1 MKNYLMFVAA
11 MLIFGSNGVFAS
23 MLEMSGA
30 QLVLMR
36 TLIGGAVLLIIIL
49 ISRSRTP
56 KEVLLRE
63 KWRLLF
69 AGVCLGAN
77 WALLFEAYNLMNV
90 SLATLTYYTAPVLV
104 LVLAPLVLK
113 ERQNSLAYLGM
124 VIVIAGMLL
133 VVGTDFGQGG
143 VTVTGLVV
151 GLGSAVFYAML
162 MLVNKQITGVS
173 GLNLTFIE
181 IVIAAVILLPY
192 VFATSGGVPLPT
204 DARGIFAL
212 LFLCT
217 VNTGFACWL
226 YFSSMNRLPAK
237 AVALMGYFDP
247 VSALIFSAVFLDE
260 RLSTVQFIGAVLVL
274 AGALVGQFRPRRFTK
289 TDAKGIIIKTQM

>member
-1 MKNYLMFVAA
+1 MKYYIMFVAA

-23 MLEMSGA
+23 MLDMSGA

-56 KEVLLRE
+56 REVLLRE

-104 LVLAPLVLK
+104 LVLAPFVLK
-113 ERQNSLAYLGM
+113 ERQNSLAYVGM
-124 VIVIAGMLL
+124 LVVVVGMLL
-133 VVGTDFGQGG
+133 VVGTDFGEGG

-162 MLVNKQITGVS
+162 MLVNKKISGVS

-181 IVIAAVILLPY
+181 IIIAAVILLPY

-204 DARGIFAL
+204 DACGIFAL

-247 VSALIFSAVFLDE
+247 VSALVFSAVFLDE

-274 AGALVGQFRPRRFTK
+274 AGALVGQLRPRGFTK
-289 TDAKGIIIKTQM
+289 TDAESIM

>member
-1 MKNYLMFVAA
+1 MKFYLMFVAA

-30 QLVLMR
+30 QLVLLR

-49 ISRSRTP
+49 ISRSRAP

-113 ERQNSLAYLGM
+113 ERQNGLAYLGM
-124 VIVIAGMLL
+124 AVVIVGMLL
-133 VVGTDFGQGG
+133 VVGTDFGEGG
-143 VTVTGLVV
+143 VSATGLIV

-260 RLSTVQFIGAVLVL
+260 RLSGVQLAGAVLVL

-289 TDAKGIIIKTQM
+289 TDSQGIM

>member
-1 MKNYLMFVAA
+1 MKYYFMFVAA

-23 MLEMSGA
+23 MLDMSGA

-56 KEVLLRE
+56 KEVLIRE

-104 LVLAPLVLK
+104 LVLAPFVLK
-113 ERQNSLAYLGM
+113 ERQNSLAYVGM
-124 VIVIAGMLL
+124 LVVVVGMLL
-133 VVGTDFGQGG
+133 VVGTDFGEGG

-162 MLVNKQITGVS
+162 MLVNKKISGVS

-181 IVIAAVILLPY
+181 IIIAAAILLPY

-274 AGALVGQFRPRRFTK
+274 AGALVGQLRPRGFTK
-289 TDAKGIIIKTQM
+289 TDAESIM

>member
-1 MKNYLMFVAA
+1 MKYYLMFVAA

-23 MLEMSGA
+23 MLDMSGA

-56 KEVLLRE
+56 REVLLRE

-104 LVLAPLVLK
+104 LVLAPFVLK
-113 ERQNSLAYLGM
+113 ERQNSLAYVGM
-124 VIVIAGMLL
+124 LVVVVGMLL
-133 VVGTDFGQGG
+133 VVGTDFGEGG

-162 MLVNKQITGVS
+162 MLVNKKISGVS

-181 IVIAAVILLPY
+181 IIIAAVILLPY
-192 VFATSGGVPLPT
+192 VFATSDGVPLPT

-247 VSALIFSAVFLDE
+247 VSALVFSAVFLDE

-274 AGALVGQFRPRRFTK
+274 AGALVGQLRPRGFTK
-289 TDAKGIIIKTQM
+289 TDAESIM

>member
-1 MKNYLMFVAA
+1 MKYYLMFVAA

-23 MLEMSGA
+23 MLDMSGA

-56 KEVLLRE
+56 KEVLIRE

-104 LVLAPLVLK
+104 LVLAPFVLK
-113 ERQNSLAYLGM
+113 ERQNSLAYVGM
-124 VIVIAGMLL
+124 LVVVVGMLL
-133 VVGTDFGQGG
+133 VVGTDFGDGG
-143 VTVTGLVV
+143 VTVTGLIV

-162 MLVNKQITGVS
+162 MLVNKKISGVS

-181 IVIAAVILLPY
+181 IIIAAAILLPY

-247 VSALIFSAVFLDE
+247 VSALVFSAVFLDE

-274 AGALVGQFRPRRFTK
+274 AGALVGQIRPRGFTK
-289 TDAKGIIIKTQM
+289 TDAESIM

>member
-1 MKNYLMFVAA
+1 MKYYLMFVAA

-23 MLEMSGA
+23 MLDMSGA

-56 KEVLLRE
+56 KEVLIRE

-104 LVLAPLVLK
+104 LVLAPFVLK
-113 ERQNSLAYLGM
+113 ERQNSLAYVGM
-124 VIVIAGMLL
+124 LVVVVGMLL
-133 VVGTDFGQGG
+133 VVGTDFGEGG

-162 MLVNKQITGVS
+162 MLVNKKISGVS

-181 IVIAAVILLPY
+181 IIIAAAILLPY
-192 VFATSGGVPLPT
+192 VFATSGGVPMPT

-247 VSALIFSAVFLDE
+247 VSALVFSAVFLDE

-274 AGALVGQFRPRRFTK
+274 AGALVGQLRPRGFTK
-289 TDAKGIIIKTQM
+289 TDAESIM

>member
-1 MKNYLMFVAA
+1 MKFYLMFVAA

-30 QLVLMR
+30 QLVLLR

-113 ERQNSLAYLGM
+113 ERQNGLAYLGM
-124 VIVIAGMLL
+124 AVVIVGMLL
-133 VVGTDFGQGG
+133 VVGTDFGEGG
-143 VTVTGLVV
+143 VSATGLIV

-181 IVIAAVILLPY
+181 IVIAAVILLPC

-260 RLSTVQFIGAVLVL
+260 RLSSVQLAGAILVL

-289 TDAKGIIIKTQM
+289 TDSQGIM

>member
-1 MKNYLMFVAA
+1 MKYYLMFVAA

-23 MLEMSGA
+23 MLDMSGA

-56 KEVLLRE
+56 REVLLRE

-104 LVLAPLVLK
+104 LVLAPFVLK
-113 ERQNSLAYLGM
+113 ERQNSLAYVGM
-124 VIVIAGMLL
+124 LVVVVGMLL
-133 VVGTDFGQGG
+133 VVGTDFGEGG

-162 MLVNKQITGVS
+162 MLVNKKISGVS

-181 IVIAAVILLPY
+181 IIIAAVILLPY

-247 VSALIFSAVFLDE
+247 VSALLFSAVFLDE

-274 AGALVGQFRPRRFTK
+274 AGALVGQLRPRGFTK
-289 TDAKGIIIKTQM
+289 TDAESIM

>member
-1 MKNYLMFVAA
+1 MKYYLMFVAA

-23 MLEMSGA
+23 MLDMSGA

-56 KEVLLRE
+56 KEVLIRE

-104 LVLAPLVLK
+104 LVLAPFVLK
-113 ERQNSLAYLGM
+113 ERQNSLAYVGM
-124 VIVIAGMLL
+124 LVVVVGMLL
-133 VVGTDFGQGG
+133 VVGTDFGEGG

-162 MLVNKQITGVS
+162 MLVNKKISGVS

-181 IVIAAVILLPY
+181 IIIAAAILLPY

-226 YFSSMNRLPAK
+226 YFSSVNRLPAK

-274 AGALVGQFRPRRFTK
+274 AGALVGQLRPRGFTK
-289 TDAKGIIIKTQM
+289 TDAESIM

>member
-1 MKNYLMFVAA
+1 MKFYLMFVAA

-30 QLVLMR
+30 QLVLLR

-113 ERQNSLAYLGM
+113 ERQNGLAYLGM
-124 VIVIAGMLL
+124 AVVIVGMLL
-133 VVGTDFGQGG
+133 VVGTDFGEGG
-143 VTVTGLVV
+143 VSATGLIV

-192 VFATSGGVPLPT
+192 VFATSGGVPLPA

-226 YFSSMNRLPAK
+226 YFSSMNRLTAK

-260 RLSTVQFIGAVLVL
+260 RLSGVQLAGAVLVL

-289 TDAKGIIIKTQM
+289 TDSQGIM

>member
-1 MKNYLMFVAA
+1 MKYYLMFVAA

-30 QLVLMR
+30 QLVLLR

-113 ERQNSLAYLGM
+113 ERQNGLAYLGM
-124 VIVIAGMLL
+124 AVVIVGMLL
-133 VVGTDFGQGG
+133 VVGTDFGEGG
-143 VTVTGLVV
+143 VSATGLIV

-247 VSALIFSAVFLDE
+247 VSALIFSALFLDE
-260 RLSTVQFIGAVLVL
+260 RLSAVQFIGAVLVL

-289 TDAKGIIIKTQM
+289 TDSQGIM

>member
-1 MKNYLMFVAA
+1 MKYYLMFVAA

-23 MLEMSGA
+23 MLDMSGA

-56 KEVLLRE
+56 REVLLRE

-104 LVLAPLVLK
+104 LVLAPFVLK
-113 ERQNSLAYLGM
+113 ERQNGLAYVGM
-124 VIVIAGMLL
+124 LVVVVGMLL
-133 VVGTDFGQGG
+133 VVGTDFGGG
-143 VTVTGLVV
+143 SVTVTGLVV

-162 MLVNKQITGVS
+162 MLVNKKISGVA

-181 IVIAAVILLPY
+181 IIIAAAILLPY

-247 VSALIFSAVFLDE
+247 VSALVFSAVFLDE

-274 AGALVGQFRPRRFTK
+274 AGALVGQLRPRGFTK
-289 TDAKGIIIKTQM
+289 TDAESIM

>member
-1 MKNYLMFVAA
+1 MKYYLMFVAA

-23 MLEMSGA
+23 MLDMSGA

-56 KEVLLRE
+56 REVLLRE

-104 LVLAPLVLK
+104 LVLAPFVLK
-113 ERQNSLAYLGM
+113 ERQNSLAYVGM
-124 VIVIAGMLL
+124 LVVVVGMLL
-133 VVGTDFGQGG
+133 VVGTDFGEGG

-162 MLVNKQITGVS
+162 MLVNKKISGVS

-181 IVIAAVILLPY
+181 IIIAAVILLSY

-247 VSALIFSAVFLDE
+247 VSALVFSAVFLDE

-274 AGALVGQFRPRRFTK
+274 AGALVGQLRPRDFTK
-289 TDAKGIIIKTQM
+289 TDAESIM

>member
-1 MKNYLMFVAA
+1 MKFYLMFVAA

-30 QLVLMR
+30 QLVLLR

-113 ERQNSLAYLGM
+113 ERQNGLAYLGM
-124 VIVIAGMLL
+124 AVVIVGMLL
-133 VVGTDFGQGG
+133 VVGTDFGEGG
-143 VTVTGLVV
+143 VSATGLIV

-192 VFATSGGVPLPT
+192 VFATSGGVQLPT

-260 RLSTVQFIGAVLVL
+260 RLSGVQLAGAVLVL

-289 TDAKGIIIKTQM
+289 TDSQGIM

>member
-1 MKNYLMFVAA
+1 MKFYLMFVAA

-30 QLVLMR
+30 QLVLLR

-113 ERQNSLAYLGM
+113 ERQNGLAYLGM
-124 VIVIAGMLL
+124 AVVIVGMLL
-133 VVGTDFGQGG
+133 VVGTDFGEGG
-143 VTVTGLVV
+143 VSATGLTV

-192 VFATSGGVPLPT
+192 VLATSGGVPLPT

-260 RLSTVQFIGAVLVL
+260 RLSGLQLAGAVLVL

-289 TDAKGIIIKTQM
+289 TDSQGIM

>member
-1 MKNYLMFVAA
+1 MKFYLMFVAA

-30 QLVLMR
+30 QLVLLR

-113 ERQNSLAYLGM
+113 ERQNGLAYLGM
-124 VIVIAGMLL
+124 AVVIVGMLL
-133 VVGTDFGQGG
+133 VVGTDFGEGG
-143 VTVTGLVV
+143 VSATGLIV

-260 RLSTVQFIGAVLVL
+260 RLSGVQLAGAVLVL

-289 TDAKGIIIKTQM
+289 TDSQDIM

>member
-1 MKNYLMFVAA
+1 MKFYLMFVAA

-30 QLVLMR
+30 QLVLLR

-63 KWRLLF
+63 KWRLLLT
-69 AGVCLGAN
+69 GVSLGAN

-113 ERQNSLAYLGM
+113 ERQNGLAYLGM
-124 VIVIAGMLL
+124 AVVIVGMLL
-133 VVGTDFGQGG
+133 VVGTDFGEGG
-143 VTVTGLVV
+143 VSATGLIV

-260 RLSTVQFIGAVLVL
+260 RLSGVQLAGAVLVL

-289 TDAKGIIIKTQM
+289 TDSQGIM

>member
-1 MKNYLMFVAA
+1 MKFYLMFVAA

-30 QLVLMR
+30 QLVLLR

-113 ERQNSLAYLGM
+113 ERQNGLAYLGM
-124 VIVIAGMLL
+124 AVVIVGMLL
-133 VVGTDFGQGG
+133 VVGTDFGEGG
-143 VTVTGLVV
+143 VSATGLIV

-260 RLSTVQFIGAVLVL
+260 RLSGVQLAGAVLVL

-289 TDAKGIIIKTQM
+289 TNSQGIM

>member
-1 MKNYLMFVAA
+1 MKFYLMFVAA

-30 QLVLMR
+30 QLVLLR

-113 ERQNSLAYLGM
+113 ERQNGLAYLGM
-124 VIVIAGMLL
+124 AVVIVGMLL
-133 VVGTDFGQGG
+133 VVGTDFGEGG
-143 VTVTGLVV
+143 VSATGLIV

-162 MLVNKQITGVS
+162 MLVNKQITSVS

-192 VFATSGGVPLPT
+192 VLATSGGVPLPT

-260 RLSTVQFIGAVLVL
+260 RLSGVQLAGAVLVL

-289 TDAKGIIIKTQM
+289 TDSQGIM

>member
-1 MKNYLMFVAA
+1 MKFYLMFVAA

-30 QLVLMR
+30 QLVLLR

-113 ERQNSLAYLGM
+113 ERQNGLAYLGM
-124 VIVIAGMLL
+124 AVVIVGMLL
-133 VVGTDFGQGG
+133 VVGTDFGEGG
-143 VTVTGLVV
+143 VSATGLIV

-247 VSALIFSAVFLDE
+247 LSALIFSAVFLDE
-260 RLSTVQFIGAVLVL
+260 RLSGVQLAGAVLVL

-289 TDAKGIIIKTQM
+289 TDSQGIM

>member
-1 MKNYLMFVAA
+1 MKFYLMFVAA

-30 QLVLMR
+30 QLVLLR

-56 KEVLLRE
+56 KEILLRE

-104 LVLAPLVLK
+104 LVFAPLVLK

-124 VIVIAGMLL
+124 AIVIAGMLL
-133 VVGTDFGQGG
+133 VVGTDFGEGG
-143 VTVTGLVV
+143 VSATGLAV

-181 IVIAAVILLPY
+181 IVIAAAILLPY
-192 VFATSGGVPLPT
+192 VLSTSGGVPLPT

-212 LFLCT
+212 IFLCT

-260 RLSTVQFIGAVLVL
+260 RLSTVQLVGAVLVL
-274 AGALVGQFRPRRFTK
+274 AGALVGQGRARRFTK
-289 TDAKGIIIKTQM
+289 AADKDIM

>member
-1 MKNYLMFVAA
+1 MKDYILFIAA

-23 MLEMSGA
+23 MLDMSGA

-36 TLIGGAVLLIIIL
+36 TLIGGAILFIIVLLT
-49 ISRSRTP
+49 RSRLP
-56 KEVLLRE
+56 KEVLVRE

-69 AGVCLGAN
+69 SGVCLGAN
-77 WALLFEAYNLMNV
+77 WVLLFEAYDLMNV
-90 SLATLTYYTAPVLV
+90 SLATLTYYTAPVMV
-104 LVLAPLVLK
+104 LVLAPLLLG
-113 ERQNSLAYLGM
+113 ERQNRWAYVGM
-124 VIVIAGMLL
+124 LVVAAGMLL
-133 VVGTDFGQGG
+133 AVGTDFGEGG
-143 VTVTGLVV
+143 VTAVGLIV
-151 GLGSAVFYAML
+151 GLGSAVFYAAL
-162 MLVNKQITGVS
+162 MLVNKKITGVT

-204 DARGIFAL
+204 DAKGIFAL

-226 YFSSMNRLPAK
+226 YFSTMNRLPAR
-237 AVALMGYFDP
+237 AVALLGYFDP

-260 RLSTVQFIGAVLVL
+260 RLTPVQIVGAVLVL
-274 AGALVGQFRPRRFTK
+274 AGALVGQGRVRRFTK
-289 TDAKGIIIKTQM
+289 AQDESIM

>member
-1 MKNYLMFVAA
+1 MKYYLMFVAA

-30 QLVLMR
+30 QLVLLR

-113 ERQNSLAYLGM
+113 ERQNGLAYLGM
-124 VIVIAGMLL
+124 AVVIVGMLL
-133 VVGTDFGQGG
+133 VVGTDFGEGG
-143 VTVTGLVV
+143 VSATGLIV

-192 VFATSGGVPLPT
+192 VLATSGGVPLPT

-260 RLSTVQFIGAVLVL
+260 RLSGLQLAGAVLVL

-289 TDAKGIIIKTQM
+289 TDSQGIM

>member
-1 MKNYLMFVAA
+1 MKFYLMFVAA

-30 QLVLMR
+30 QLVLLR

-63 KWRLLF
+63 KWCLLF

-113 ERQNSLAYLGM
+113 ERQNGLAYLGM
-124 VIVIAGMLL
+124 AVVIVGMLL
-133 VVGTDFGQGG
+133 VVGTDFGEGG
-143 VTVTGLVV
+143 VSATGLIV

-260 RLSTVQFIGAVLVL
+260 RLSGVQLAGAVLVL

-289 TDAKGIIIKTQM
+289 TDSQGIM

>member
-1 MKNYLMFVAA
+1 MKFYLMFVAA

-30 QLVLMR
+30 QLVLLR

-113 ERQNSLAYLGM
+113 ERQNGLAYLGM
-124 VIVIAGMLL
+124 AVVIVGMLL
-133 VVGTDFGQGG
+133 VVGTDFGEGG
-143 VTVTGLVV
+143 VSATGLIV
-151 GLGSAVFYAML
+151 GLGSAVFYATL

-260 RLSTVQFIGAVLVL
+260 RLSSVQLAGAILVL

-289 TDAKGIIIKTQM
+289 TDSQGIM

>member
-1 MKNYLMFVAA
+1 MKFYLMFVAA

-30 QLVLMR
+30 QLVLLR

-113 ERQNSLAYLGM
+113 ERQNGLAYLGM
-124 VIVIAGMLL
+124 AVVIVGMLL
-133 VVGTDFGQGG
+133 VVGTDFGEGG
-143 VTVTGLVV
+143 VSATGLIV

-192 VFATSGGVPLPT
+192 VLATSGGVPLPT

-260 RLSTVQFIGAVLVL
+260 RLSGVQLAGAVLVL

-289 TDAKGIIIKTQM
+289 TYSQGIM

>member
-1 MKNYLMFVAA
+1 MKCYLMFVAA

-23 MLEMSGA
+23 MLDMSGA

-56 KEVLLRE
+56 KEVLIRE

-104 LVLAPLVLK
+104 LVLAPFVLK
-113 ERQNSLAYLGM
+113 ERQNSLAYVGM
-124 VIVIAGMLL
+124 LVVVVGMLL
-133 VVGTDFGQGG
+133 VVGTDFGEGG

-162 MLVNKQITGVS
+162 MLVNKKISGVS

-181 IVIAAVILLPY
+181 IIIAAVILLPY

-247 VSALIFSAVFLDE
+247 VSALVFSAVFLDE

-274 AGALVGQFRPRRFTK
+274 AGALVGQLRPRGFTK
-289 TDAKGIIIKTQM
+289 TDAESIM

>member
-1 MKNYLMFVAA
+1 MKFYLMFVAA

-30 QLVLMR
+30 QLVLLR

-113 ERQNSLAYLGM
+113 ERQNGLAYLGM
-124 VIVIAGMLL
+124 AVVIVGMLL
-133 VVGTDFGQGG
+133 VVGTDFGEGG
-143 VTVTGLVV
+143 VSATGLIV

-260 RLSTVQFIGAVLVL
+260 RLSGVQLAGAVLVL
-274 AGALVGQFRPRRFTK
+274 AGALVGQFRPHRFTK
-289 TDAKGIIIKTQM
+289 TDSQGIM

>member
-1 MKNYLMFVAA
+1 MKYYLMFVAA

-23 MLEMSGA
+23 MLDMSGA

-56 KEVLLRE
+56 KEVLIRE

-104 LVLAPLVLK
+104 LVLAPFVLK
-113 ERQNSLAYLGM
+113 ERQNSLAYVGM
-124 VIVIAGMLL
+124 LVVVVGMLL
-133 VVGTDFGQGG
+133 VVGTDFGDGG
-143 VTVTGLVV
+143 VTVTGLIV

-162 MLVNKQITGVS
+162 MLVNKKISGVS

-181 IVIAAVILLPY
+181 IIIAAAILLPY

-247 VSALIFSAVFLDE
+247 VSALVFSAVFLDE

-274 AGALVGQFRPRRFTK
+274 AGALVGQLRPRGFTK
-289 TDAKGIIIKTQM
+289 TDAESIM

>member
-1 MKNYLMFVAA
+1 MKFYLMFVAA

-30 QLVLMR
+30 QLVLLR

-113 ERQNSLAYLGM
+113 ERQNGLAYLGM
-124 VIVIAGMLL
+124 AVVIVGMLL
-133 VVGTDFGQGG
+133 VVGTDFGEGG
-143 VTVTGLVV
+143 VSATGLIV

-247 VSALIFSAVFLDE
+247 VSALIFSVVFLDE
-260 RLSTVQFIGAVLVL
+260 RLSSVQLAGAILVL

-289 TDAKGIIIKTQM
+289 TDSQGIM

>member
-1 MKNYLMFVAA
+1 MKYYLMFVAA

-23 MLEMSGA
+23 MLDMSGA

-56 KEVLLRE
+56 KEVLIRE

-104 LVLAPLVLK
+104 LVLAPFVLK
-113 ERQNSLAYLGM
+113 ERQNSLAYVGM
-124 VIVIAGMLL
+124 LVVVVGMLL
-133 VVGTDFGQGG
+133 VVGTDFGEGG

-162 MLVNKQITGVS
+162 MLVNKKISGVS

-181 IVIAAVILLPY
+181 IIIAAVILLPY

-204 DARGIFAL
+204 DVRGIFAL

-274 AGALVGQFRPRRFTK
+274 AGALVGQLRPRGFTK
-289 TDAKGIIIKTQM
+289 TDAESIM

>member
-1 MKNYLMFVAA
+1 MKYYLMFVAA

-23 MLEMSGA
+23 MLDMSGA

-49 ISRSRTP
+49 ISRSPTP
-56 KEVLLRE
+56 KEVLIRE

-104 LVLAPLVLK
+104 LVLAPFVLK
-113 ERQNSLAYLGM
+113 ERQNSLAYVGM
-124 VIVIAGMLL
+124 LVVVVGMLL
-133 VVGTDFGQGG
+133 VVGTDFGEGG

-162 MLVNKQITGVS
+162 MLVNKKISGVS

-181 IVIAAVILLPY
+181 IIIAAVILLPY

-247 VSALIFSAVFLDE
+247 VSALVFSAVFLDE

-274 AGALVGQFRPRRFTK
+274 AGALVGQLRPRGFTK
-289 TDAKGIIIKTQM
+289 TDAESIM

>member
-1 MKNYLMFVAA
+1 MKFYLMFVAA

-30 QLVLMR
+30 QLVLLR

-113 ERQNSLAYLGM
+113 ERQNGLAYLGM
-124 VIVIAGMLL
+124 AVVIVGMLL
-133 VVGTDFGQGG
+133 VVGTDFGEGG
-143 VTVTGLVV
+143 VSATGLIV

-226 YFSSMNRLPAK
+226 YFSSMSRLPAK

-260 RLSTVQFIGAVLVL
+260 RLSSVQLAGAVLVL

-289 TDAKGIIIKTQM
+289 TDSQGIM

>member
-1 MKNYLMFVAA
+1 MKFYLMFVVA

-30 QLVLMR
+30 QLVLLR

-104 LVLAPLVLK
+104 LVLAPLMLK
-113 ERQNSLAYLGM
+113 ERQNGLAYLGM
-124 VIVIAGMLL
+124 AVVIVGMLL
-133 VVGTDFGQGG
+133 VVGTDFGEGG
-143 VTVTGLVV
+143 VSATGLIV

-260 RLSTVQFIGAVLVL
+260 RLSGVQLAGAILVL

-289 TDAKGIIIKTQM
+289 TDSQGIM

>member
-1 MKNYLMFVAA
+1 MKYYLMFVAA

-30 QLVLMR
+30 QLVLLR

-113 ERQNSLAYLGM
+113 ERQNGLAYLGM
-124 VIVIAGMLL
+124 AVVIVGMLL
-133 VVGTDFGQGG
+133 VVGTDFGGG
-143 VTVTGLVV
+143 SVSATGLIV

-192 VFATSGGVPLPT
+192 VFATSGGVPLPK

-217 VNTGFACWL
+217 VNTGFARWM
-226 YFSSMNRLPAK
+226 YFSAMNRLPAK

-260 RLSTVQFIGAVLVL
+260 RLSAVQFIGAVLVL

-289 TDAKGIIIKTQM
+289 TDSQGIM

>member
-1 MKNYLMFVAA
+1 MKYYLMFVAA

-23 MLEMSGA
+23 MLDMSGA

-56 KEVLLRE
+56 REVLIRE

-104 LVLAPLVLK
+104 LVLAPFVLK
-113 ERQNSLAYLGM
+113 ERQNSLAYVGM
-124 VIVIAGMLL
+124 LVVVVGMLL
-133 VVGTDFGQGG
+133 VVGTDFGEGG

-162 MLVNKQITGVS
+162 MLVNKKISGVS

-181 IVIAAVILLPY
+181 IIIAAVILLPY
-192 VFATSGGVPLPT
+192 VFATSGCVPLPT

-247 VSALIFSAVFLDE
+247 VSALVFSAVFLDE

-274 AGALVGQFRPRRFTK
+274 AGALVGQLRPRGFTK
-289 TDAKGIIIKTQM
+289 TDAESIM

>member
-1 MKNYLMFVAA
+1 MKFYLMFVAA

-30 QLVLMR
+30 QLVLLR

-113 ERQNSLAYLGM
+113 ERQNGLAYLGM
-124 VIVIAGMLL
+124 AVVIVGMLL
-133 VVGTDFGQGG
+133 VVGTDFGEGG
-143 VTVTGLVV
+143 VSATGLIV

-181 IVIAAVILLPY
+181 IVTAAVILLPY
-192 VFATSGGVPLPT
+192 VLATSGGVPLPT

-260 RLSTVQFIGAVLVL
+260 RLSGVQLAGAVLVL

-289 TDAKGIIIKTQM
+289 TDSQGIM